1 MNRKESDVGI
11 KYKNGNAYSTVC
23 PYDVDDVYVTFS
35 SVNPA
40 TRWPGTTWT
49 LVTAGTFLVAGA
61 SSGTYEVGNTGG
73 EAAHVITNGE
83 MPSHNHIW
91 YLGGKERVGYD
102 ISGSAGSFVAGLAS
116 KTATSGDAITIG
128 STGGGAAHNNMPP
141 YIACYMWRRTGGGA
155 SPCSDAEGGEALCL
169 SSSSRAGTTGKPSAH
184 GALETSCSQRPPRT
198 RTSNGRGLLGRS
210 TRRTGSP
217 SAQARRTHS
226 ELPEEP
232 QRIRTRSTGLD
243 MPVSALIPGKCT
255 GTLRPA
261 SVGSRLIKRA
271 IRLTRAG
278 ARTAVKSRVRAFTEA
293 LVRRRACRHT
303 LPSTFGGALHRG
315 AVA

>member
-11 KYKNGNAYSTVC
+11 KYKNGDAYSAVC
-23 PYDVDDVYVTFS
+23 PYGVDDVYVTFS

-61 SSGTYEVGNTGG
+61 SSGTYKVGNTGG
-73 EAAHVITNGE
+73 EATHKLTIDE
-83 MPSHNHIW
+83 MPSHTHGIVNA
-91 YLGGKERVGYD
+91 LGAGWDTSV
-102 ISGSAGSFVAGLAS
+102 SAGDKLFYQSV
-116 KTATSGDAITIG
+116 KTGRNVNEFFSIANS
-128 STGGGAAHNNMPP
+128 GGGNAHNNMPP
-141 YIACYMWRRTGGGA
+141 YIACYMWRRTGGGV
-155 SPCSDAEGGEALCL
+155 SPCSDAEGGESLCL

-184 GALETSCSQRPPRT
+184 GALETSCSQRLPRI

-217 SAQARRTHS
+217 SAQVRHMRS
-226 ELPEEP
+226 E
-232 QRIRTRSTGLD
+232 
-243 MPVSALIPGKCT
+243 
-255 GTLRPA
+255 
-261 SVGSRLIKRA
+261 
-271 IRLTRAG
+271 TRAG
-278 ARTAVKSRVRAFTEA
+278 LLRSLCRSRRCQAIPMSYRAITTSCSSARDGLRCLASRTSTSTTRLAVKSHALREA
-293 LVRRRACRHT
+293 AARMRTALRT

>member
-11 KYKNGNAYSTVC
+11 KYKNGDAYSAVC
-23 PYDVDDVYVTFS
+23 PYGVDDVYVTFS

-61 SSGTYEVGNTGG
+61 SSGTYKVGNTGG
-73 EAAHVITNGE
+73 EATHKLTIDE
-83 MPSHNHIW
+83 MPSHTHNIGFRFAD
-91 YLGGKERVGYD
+91 Y
-102 ISGSAGSFVAGLAS
+102 GSANPETHTTDWNKPSNTNEFTYSAG
-116 KTATSGDAITIG
+116 GN
-128 STGGGAAHNNMPP
+128 AAHNNMPP
-141 YIACYMWRRTGGGA
+141 YIACYMWRRTGGGV

-198 RTSNGRGLLGRS
+198 RTSNGPGLLGRS

-217 SAQARRTHS
+217 SAQVRRMRLETRA
-226 ELPEEP
+226 ELL
-232 QRIRTRSTGLD
+232 RSLCR
-243 MPVSALIPGKCT
+243 SRRCQAIPT
-255 GTLRPA
+255 
-261 SVGSRLIKRA
+261 SYRA
-271 IRLTRAG
+271 ITTSCSSARDGLRCLASRTSTSTTRL
-278 ARTAVKSRVRAFTEA
+278 AVKSHALQEA
-293 LVRRRACRHT
+293 AARMRTALRT

>member
-11 KYKNGNAYSTVC
+11 KYKNGDAYSAVC
-23 PYDVDDVYVTFS
+23 PYGVDDVYVTFS

-61 SSGTYEVGNTGG
+61 SSGTYKVGNTGG
-73 EAAHVITNGE
+73 EATHKLTIDE
-83 MPSHNHIW
+83 MPSHTHNIGFRFAD
-91 YLGGKERVGYD
+91 Y
-102 ISGSAGSFVAGLAS
+102 GSANPETHTTDWNKPSNTNEFTYSAG
-116 KTATSGDAITIG
+116 GN
-128 STGGGAAHNNMPP
+128 AAHNNMPP
-141 YIACYMWRRTGGGA
+141 YIACYMWRRTGGGV

-198 RTSNGRGLLGRS
+198 RTSNGPGLLGRS

-217 SAQARRTHS
+217 SAQVQDMRSVPQGELQRSLCQSRKFRRISIPSIMATLSGHRAS
-226 ELPEEP
+226 CAPH
-232 QRIRTRSTGLD
+232 RTRWEPTLGRSST
-243 MPVSALIPGKCT
+243 T
-255 GTLRPA
+255 PA
-261 SVGSRLIKRA
+261 AVNLM
-271 IRLTRAG
+271 
-278 ARTAVKSRVRAFTEA
+278 RTALR
-293 LVRRRACRHT
+293 T